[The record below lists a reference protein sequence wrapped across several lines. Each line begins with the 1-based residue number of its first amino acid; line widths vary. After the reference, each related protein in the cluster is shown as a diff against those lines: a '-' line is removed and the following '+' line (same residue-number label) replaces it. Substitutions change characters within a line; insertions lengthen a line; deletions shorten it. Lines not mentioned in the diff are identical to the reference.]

1 MPYTGTEGLFQ
12 IWKEA
17 MSFYRLVVV
26 DYNIH
31 YQSFADDFIN
41 SRIHHDFTDADS
53 KSDHSV
59 ILGRIRKL
67 LQYEELIKKY
77 YNRPLT
83 EENFISCMYD
93 LMVNVKQTT
102 SNLGHNFQCHF
113 NRKTINVITEA
124 VNSIGLFKEEVKAKD
139 MDRFFNECKSNVV
152 PAFHS
157 RNNQH
162 IAYFLNQM
170 DSYGLISRNYQYV
183 IEVNRLIIGPKT
195 GKLLTAHSLTCALS
209 QINAVN
215 NPIKTKIEEWVKKI
229 KYTSL
234 ESGI

>member
-12 IWKEA
+12 IWKET
-17 MSFYRLVVV
+17 MSMYRLVVI

-41 SRIHHDFTDADS
+41 SRIHHDSTDAES
-53 KSDHSV
+53 KNDHAV
-59 ILGRIRKL
+59 IIGRIQKL

-77 YNRPLT
+77 CNRPLT
-83 EENFISCMYD
+83 DENFISCMYD
-93 LMVNVKQTT
+93 LMVNTKQTT
-102 SNLGHNFQCHF
+102 SYLSHNFQCHF

-124 VNSIGLFKEEVKAKD
+124 VNAIGLFKEEVKPMD
-139 MDRFFNECKSNVV
+139 MERFFNECKSNIV

-183 IEVNRLIIGPKT
+183 IEVNK
-195 GKLLTAHSLTCALS
+195 
-209 QINAVN
+209 
-215 NPIKTKIEEWVKKI
+215 
-229 KYTSL
+229 
-234 ESGI
+234 